1 METFADFI
9 QQRQVTLNRST
20 GGTFS
25 PAMYLNIIQEG
36 TEKEWGALYQACLR
50 DPDTKMAVVR
60 QLSMGDPLLR
70 EYVWLW
76 ADLLVVPRPTLLFEE
91 SAAV

>member
-1 METFADFI
+1 MDTFPSFPPE
-9 QQRQVTLNRST
+9 RQLTLNRTT
-20 GGTFS
+20 GGAFS

-36 TEKEWGALYQACLR
+36 TEEEWGVLYRACLSN
-50 DPDTKMAVVR
+50 PSTKQAVAR
-60 QLSMGDPLLR
+60 QLPMGDPLLR

-76 ADLLVVPRPTLLFEE
+76 ADMLGVCRPALSVEE